1 MDAPVAEVIAVTD
14 KAARR
19 IAALADKEG
28 RTDPILRVRVTAG
41 GCSAS
46 PTSSR
51 SRTAR
56 PRTTP

>member
-28 RTDPILRVRVTAG
+28 RTAPILA
-41 GCSAS
+41 SA
-46 PTSSR
+46 
-51 SRTAR
+51 
-56 PRTTP
+56 